1 MMTMI
6 DGDYDDH
13 VGDDSDDDDDDMF
26 IAFISVHQY
35 KGIVITI
42 YSSELSY
49 HHHHHPSLISII
61 FNSVDCQL
69 YSNKLIIRKHSK

>member
-13 VGDDSDDDDDDMF
+13 VGDDSDDDDDDDDMF

-35 KGIVITI
+35 
-42 YSSELSY
+42 
-49 HHHHHPSLISII
+49 
-61 FNSVDCQL
+61 
-69 YSNKLIIRKHSK
+69 